1 MLGRNHAAAQKP
13 GTRSP
18 LCLAPC
24 RYNPDTGVLKL
35 TSERYQ
41 DREENRRHVS
51 RMLRDLIQEG
61 RRAHPLAEGDAAQ
74 QAALPAAAE
83 TETAVPAA
91 AEETA
96 APAAAEEQA
105 AAAAEVAAKPKRGR
119 PRKVAA

>member
-74 QAALPAAAE
+74 AALPAAAE